1 MISIQTR
8 AITTELASLV
18 KRIDSLV
25 DDPADNA
32 KTKKAFVVLITD
44 DPEEAQP
51 KLEQLAESRKLKHIP
66 LTIFDG
72 VRGPPGYQIA
82 RKAEVT
88 VMMWK
93 DSQVEM
99 NRAFAAGQLDDS
111 AVNKVVADAK
121 KFLVSK
127 LPAAP
132 SSRDVKTP

>member
-8 AITTELASLV
+8 DITDELARLV

-32 KTKKAFVVLITD
+32 QTKKAFVVLLTD

-51 KLEQLAESRKLKHIP
+51 RLEQLAESRKLKNIP

-72 VRGPPGYQIA
+72 LRGPPGYRIA
-82 RKAEVT
+82 RMAEVT

-93 DSQVEM
+93 DNRVEI

-121 KFLVSK
+121 QFFVSK
-127 LPAAP
+127 VPGTA
-132 SSRDVKTP
+132 SSHDVTTP

>member
-8 AITTELASLV
+8 DITDELARLV

-32 KTKKAFVVLITD
+32 QTKKAFIVLITD

-51 KLEQLAESRKLKHIP
+51 RLEQLAESRKLKHIP

-93 DSQVEM
+93 DNRVEI

-121 KFLVSK
+121 HFVSK
-127 LPAAP
+127 VPGTA
-132 SSRDVKTP
+132 SSHDVTTP